1 MSQIIFLRSVLLGL
15 TIVLSLGPVFAEET
29 ESKQADRADT
39 TSDTSCKVHCELPD
53 LAKKC
58 ADSEKMGIKCIDE
71 VIVVLEKAKASKKK
85 KDKDEALDKA
95 VSVLNALKKQSEGTI
110 CVMEVMEKR
119 NRELKGHVEKV
130 KKELSIF
137 DSMFK
142 TPAPEPFMYGP
153 YF

>member
-1 MSQIIFLRSVLLGL
+1 M
-15 TIVLSLGPVFAEET
+15 
-29 ESKQADRADT
+29 
-39 TSDTSCKVHCELPD
+39 
-53 LAKKC
+53 
-58 ADSEKMGIKCIDE
+58 
-71 VIVVLEKAKASKKK
+71 
-85 KDKDEALDKA
+85 DKA

>member
-71 VIVVLEKAKASKKK
+71 VIVVLEKAKASKTRTR
-85 KDKDEALDKA
+85 LWTR
-95 VSVLNALKKQSEGTI
+95 LFR
-110 CVMEVMEKR
+110 C
-119 NRELKGHVEKV
+119 
-130 KKELSIF
+130 
-137 DSMFK
+137 
-142 TPAPEPFMYGP
+142 
-153 YF
+153 